1 MVRPTNAIIAASVA
15 TLVTGFS
22 WVSTP
27 APPPASLYRSQQQQH
42 QHQQDPGSKGWA
54 HVRLFIVTFVA
65 TFILVAVFQPSEVA
79 SPDSAAAASPPAAPA
94 VPKKAAAAA
103 AASAAA
109 AAMSIDDVMQHVD
122 LHKPPF

>member
-27 APPPASLYRSQQQQH
+27 APPAAASLQQRPHQQQQ
-42 QHQQDPGSKGWA
+42 QQDPGSRGWA
-54 HVRLFIVTFVA
+54 HVRLFLVTFVA
-65 TFILVAVFQPSEVA
+65 TFVLVAVFQPSEMA
-79 SPDSAAAASPPAAPA
+79 SPDAAAAGAATACPSHPAAPLATKKVSSAAAT
-94 VPKKAAAAA
+94 
-103 AASAAA
+103 
-109 AAMSIDDVMQHVD
+109 MSIDDVMQHVD